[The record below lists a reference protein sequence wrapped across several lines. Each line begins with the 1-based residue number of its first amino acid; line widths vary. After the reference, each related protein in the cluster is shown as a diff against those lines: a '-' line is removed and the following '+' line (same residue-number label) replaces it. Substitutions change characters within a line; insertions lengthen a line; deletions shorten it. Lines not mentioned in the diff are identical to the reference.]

1 MDKHNATLKQLLDTL
16 SENNGSADWNMYKT
30 KRHKICVKI
39 CFDEPLDQL
48 EVSNK
53 LKTDNESS
61 FGPTFKLISETQTKR
76 NFLRAK
82 SYGNKDKKRKLNKS
96 PEIFRNAS
104 VSESDPGCA
113 MNSVL
118 TRCLSAESLT
128 HAPTSMEVSDL
139 GSTSLI
145 QSFTEVSPVCPLN
158 QNVGSSDANGD
169 LSADKDQAVAFSFS
183 DKSDSI
189 YLDVESSSNHELD
202 INSISNSNVPT
213 PFDSDSESN
222 YDNNAD
228 YMNLWPE
235 FREPCT
241 KSGCD
246 YRPQSMPGFDENT
259 QLGWRPNRSH
269 GLYYLCELCGKKFC
283 DDCCWVRRRH
293 LHHMKYVQRH
303 TKKGPRGYVDI
314 DLLLRDSGQ
323 SQSIKNS

>member
-1 MDKHNATLKQLLDTL
+1 
-16 SENNGSADWNMYKT
+16 MYKT

-48 EVSNK
+48 KVNNN

-61 FGPTFKLISETQTKR
+61 FGPTFKLVSETQTER

-82 SYGNKDKKRKLNKS
+82 SYGNKDKKRKLSKS

-104 VSESDPGCA
+104 VSESDPGCV
-113 MNSVL
+113 MNSVFN
-118 TRCLSAESLT
+118 RCLSAESLT
-128 HAPTSMEVSDL
+128 HAPTNMEVSDL

-145 QSFTEVSPVCPLN
+145 QTSAEVSPVKPLS
-158 QNVGSSDANGD
+158 QNVMCEGSSVANES
-169 LSADKDQAVAFSFS
+169 LPADKDQDLAFSIS
-183 DKSDSI
+183 DQSDSI
-189 YLDVESSSNHELD
+189 YLDVESSSNHELGID
-202 INSISNSNVPT
+202 NISNCYVPT
-213 PFDSDSESN
+213 PFDSDNDSN
-222 YDNNAD
+222 YDNDAD

-235 FREPCT
+235 FRKPCT

-246 YRPQSMPGFDENT
+246 YRPKSMPGFDEKT
-259 QLGWRPNRSH
+259 QLGWRPNGTH
-269 GLYYLCELCGKKFC
+269 GFYYLCELCGKRFC

-314 DLLLRDSGQ
+314 ERLL
-323 SQSIKNS
+323 NS